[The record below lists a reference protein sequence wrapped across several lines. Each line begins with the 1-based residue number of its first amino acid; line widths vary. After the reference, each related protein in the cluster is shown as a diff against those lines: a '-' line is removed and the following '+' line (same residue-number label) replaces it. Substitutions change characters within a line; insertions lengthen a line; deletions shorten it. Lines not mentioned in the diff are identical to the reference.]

1 MDFRLLF
8 LEMDENNL
16 LDNFINE
23 NRLEEQRNKV
33 QVSLKKLYALII
45 LLLGL
50 NTTIDIIFNI
60 NDRDNVIIISNI
72 VAIALVF
79 IAEVITGG

>member
-1 MDFRLLF
+1 
-8 LEMDENNL
+8 MDENNL